1 MRDNLL
7 RDTCTVSVE
16 VLSLLFFFFLVRSR
30 EDFFFLGPRGR
41 ENNRQPGAHVSET
54 VSDDEMFVFYWIL
67 KLDRGIDGRMFSGI
81 FERGIRCRK
90 ISSLS

>member
-16 VLSLLFFFFLVRSR
+16 VLSLLFFFFFSEKSGR
-30 EDFFFLGPRGR
+30 FFFLGLRGR

-54 VSDDEMFVFYWIL
+54 VSDEMFVFL
-67 KLDRGIDGRMFSGI
+67 LDIEIGIDGGMFSGI

-90 ISSLS
+90 ISSSS

>member
-16 VLSLLFFFFLVRSR
+16 VLSLLFFFFFSEKSGR
-30 EDFFFLGPRGR
+30 FFFLGPRGR
-41 ENNRQPGAHVSET
+41 ENRQPGAHVSET
-54 VSDDEMFVFYWIL
+54 VSDEMFVFL
-67 KLDRGIDGRMFSGI
+67 LDIEIGIDGGMFSGI

-90 ISSLS
+90 ISSSS